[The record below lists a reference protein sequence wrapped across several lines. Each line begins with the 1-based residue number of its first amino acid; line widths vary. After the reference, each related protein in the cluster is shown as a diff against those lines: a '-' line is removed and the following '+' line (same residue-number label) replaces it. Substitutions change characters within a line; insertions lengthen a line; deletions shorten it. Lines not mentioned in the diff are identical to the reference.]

1 MRRTSILALL
11 LAAALLPSAAAG
23 QSADDV
29 FSLLDDSISECL
41 DDGRL
46 DEARRLLGQAKSTD
60 GLKQNRYYYVML
72 YHEGSLCRN
81 EGDFDSFKQNRLS
94 LLAMLPIEPW
104 PELSISVP
112 MDLGVA
118 YRREGQNDSAL
129 HFYDQA
135 LQAAVAEGD
144 VEWQAAISL
153 NVGILHHNLNRLD
166 EAEHYLDRSVEL
178 ERQVDDPYTLLCALQ
193 TDGAVKVM
201 LKKPS
206 QAEPLLREAYALAQ
220 EAESADW
227 QLRCLT
233 TMLPMFDLL
242 QQPDSSAYYPHVGT
256 QLLPQLPPQS
266 ITAVG
271 YLTARANHYC
281 LNKQWAEAAADFEIL
296 MQQPTAAMR
305 TATVFEHIAQCYS
318 HLGRW
323 PEAYAYMD
331 SARIQAD
338 SMASVRLTAQMADF
352 NVKYRTM
359 EKDLEINR
367 LQTQRLWLAV
377 VAIALLLVVA
387 VAWLVYRQRR
397 QRREAQMRISTL
409 EDERR
414 RIASELHDGLC
425 NDLLALEMQLVGE
438 ASKLCSSAVGEA
450 SKLCS
455 PAVDEIFGHLTQRLQ
470 QLRQQART
478 LSHQLMPPEFT
489 HFDLRQ
495 LLQLY
500 ADALNRNGTIST
512 TLTVCDTE
520 PLSPQTS
527 QELYRIV
534 QEHTS
539 NIVKGGTATAIDIC
553 IEQRA
558 AASPGKSGAYRLTIS
573 DDGTPL
579 GGNDSQGLGRRT
591 LRDRITAIGG
601 HCSTSHDDDGHNVFV
616 LDFST

>member
-1 MRRTSILALL
+1 MKHLTFLL
-11 LAAALLPSAAAG
+11 SFLFFFLIVPINAQEEPLDSVLSRM
-23 QSADDV
+23 DDE
-29 FSLLDDSISECL
+29 ISECL

-46 DEARRLLGQAKSTD
+46 DEARRLLGQAKATD
-60 GLKQNRYYYVML
+60 GLRQSRYYYVML
-72 YHEGSLCRN
+72 YHEGSLYRN
-81 EGDFDSFKQNRLS
+81 EGDFDGFKQNRLA
-94 LLAMLPIEPW
+94 LLRQLPIEPW

-135 LQAAVAEGD
+135 LQAAIAEGD

-166 EAEHYLDRSVEL
+166 DAEHYLDRAVLL

-193 TDGAVKVM
+193 TDGAVKVV

-206 QAEPLLREAYALAQ
+206 QAEPLLREAYAMAL

-227 QLRCLT
+227 QLRCIT

-242 QQPDSSAYYPHVGT
+242 LQPDSSAYYTLVGN
-256 QLLPQLPPQS
+256 QLLPQLPPQG

-281 LNKQWAEAAADFEIL
+281 LNKQWAEAAADFEVL
-296 MQQPTAAMR
+296 MRQPTAAMR
-305 TATVFEHIAQCYS
+305 TATVYEHIAQCYS

-338 SMASVRLTAQMADF
+338 SMASVRLTEQMADF

-367 LQTQRLWLAV
+367 LQTQRLWLV
-377 VAIALLLVVA
+377 VAAIALLLVVA
-387 VAWLVYRQRR
+387 VAWLLYRQRR

-414 RIASELHDGLC
+414 RIARELHDGLC
-425 NDLLALEMQLVGE
+425 NDLLALEMRLLFADVRP
-438 ASKLCSSAVGEA
+438 AVAGD
-450 SKLCS
+450 LQS
-455 PAVDEIFGHLTQRLQ
+455 PASEYSDLQSRLHAI
-470 QLRQQART
+470 RHKARE
-478 LSHQLMPPEFT
+478 LSHQLMPPEFDHLT
-489 HFDLRQ
+489 VTQ
-495 LLQLY
+495 LLRLY
-500 ADALNRNGTIST
+500 VQTLNSVTTVVT
-512 TLTVCDTE
+512 TLQLPAADITL
-520 PLSPQTS
+520 PPQTS

-539 NIVKGGTATAIDIC
+539 NIVKGGTATAIDISLTVT
-553 IEQRA
+553 A
-558 AASPGKSGAYRLTIS
+558 AVSPASGSCRLTIV
-573 DDGTPL
+573 DDGTPAE
-579 GGNDSQGLGRRT
+579 GDSHPGLGNRT
-591 LRDRITAIGG
+591 LRDRVTAIGG
-601 HCSTSHDDDGHNVFV
+601 HYNKSRTNDGHNIFV
-616 LDFST
+616 LDFSFGT